1 MYGMVCRARARG
13 KPAKTDAGGSETG
26 IRPAMSD
33 ALRGL
38 LDGVRARLP
47 FRPRRT
53 AAGAQAADPDDMQGA
68 YATARLDRPATR
80 RAA

>member
-13 KPAKTDAGGSETG
+13 KPAKIDAGDSETN

-47 FRPRRT
+47 SRPRRVDPG
-53 AAGAQAADPDDMQGA
+53 AGLSAVS
-68 YATARLDRPATR
+68 YRRLI
-80 RAA
+80 